1 MVEPSPQTVVILVST
16 DMEEYGEYVLDEGF
30 DLEYEMQQELVQQQ
44 RHEQQKL
51 QQQQMMAQQQHHQ
64 QQAQQQQ
71 RLKSFYENKAAQDE
85 KKILELDAQYRNV
98 MEKYQAS
105 CKEIEILKSRKVK
118 QEAGDDSGAREKIK
132 QLEDR
137 VTLIKTKAKERIDEN
152 DATIKELNGK
162 IKNYEEML
170 AMLEVNC
177 KEAVVKFNDFQ
188 QELARKEEI
197 IQRHYA
203 FKNQFDYTVN
213 YLTEKCQFITDQ
225 YEKKIKLLEEKLKSQ
240 NNSSSTGSEGKDT
253 EPEMKTPAAPHSESV
268 PAPPSTDTSGDL
280 NNILENSDENEKT
293 KAGSDILSEALTLS
307 EAIEELESTES
318 EAMDA
323 Q

>member
-1 MVEPSPQTVVILVST
+1 
-16 DMEEYGEYVLDEGF
+16 MEEYGEYVLDEGF

-118 QEAGDDSGAREKIK
+118 QEAGDDTGAREKIK

-177 KEAVVKFNDFQ
+177 K
-188 QELARKEEI
+188 
-197 IQRHYA
+197 
-203 FKNQFDYTVN
+203 
-213 YLTEKCQFITDQ
+213 
-225 YEKKIKLLEEKLKSQ
+225 
-240 NNSSSTGSEGKDT
+240 
-253 EPEMKTPAAPHSESV
+253 
-268 PAPPSTDTSGDL
+268 
-280 NNILENSDENEKT
+280 
-293 KAGSDILSEALTLS
+293 
-307 EAIEELESTES
+307 
-318 EAMDA
+318 
-323 Q
+323 